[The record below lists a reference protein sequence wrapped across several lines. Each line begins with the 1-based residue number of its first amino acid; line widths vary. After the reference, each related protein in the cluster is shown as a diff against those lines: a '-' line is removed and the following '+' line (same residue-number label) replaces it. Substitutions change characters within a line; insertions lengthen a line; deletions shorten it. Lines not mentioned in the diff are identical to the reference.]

1 MPPNNRPSNIDRAL
15 VQAPEN
21 VLLTPEEDKL
31 QTQEDLFFDIDIQE
45 DEEGGAEITFGEQE
59 NEENLGTEPDD
70 FYDNLAPLVSD
81 SSLTDISSYVMKSVE
96 EDKSSRKDWEDTYTK
111 GLDLLGLRYE
121 TRTEPFEGAT
131 GVIHPMINE
140 AVTQFQSA
148 AYKEMLPASGPVR
161 AQIIGTSTPELE
173 LQAQRVQQYM
183 NYQIMYAMEEY
194 EPEFDQMLYFLGLA
208 GSAFKKVYPD
218 LTMVRPV
225 SKFVA
230 AEDIIVPYTATD
242 LRSAERVTHNIQL
255 SENELRKLQVNGVYR
270 DIEIKMGSDT
280 GADQI
285 EEKYDQLE
293 GISRNEADRD
303 LTLYECHCYLD
314 IEEYPDKDEKGES
327 TDIKLPYIVTVCADT
342 KDVLAIRRN
351 YRNDDENKNKIPH
364 FVQYKFTPGMG
375 FYGFGLVHLLG
386 NLSRTATANLRQL
399 IDAGTLANMPAGF
412 KARGLRIADD
422 STPLQPGEFRDVDV
436 PGGELRNSLMPLP
449 YKEPSATLMQ
459 LMGFVVEA
467 AQKFVGTTDLG
478 VGDSNREMPVGTTIA
493 LLERGARIISAVH
506 KRLHASMKL
515 ELKMLARLFSEFPT
529 PYPYQVNADQE
540 IKAED
545 FDERVDILPVSDPNI
560 FSMSQRVV
568 LAQEQLKLAQ
578 AAPEIHHI
586 HEAYRRVYEALG
598 VNNIDQI
605 LKPEDPALPTDPAS
619 ENQKASQAATGQGKL
634 QAFPEQDHDAHIAVH
649 LGYMQSKVAQM
660 QAPVLLTLDK
670 HIYDHLGLK
679 AIVLH
684 DQTTAQQQNAQ
695 QQSPEENAKMIAQI
709 QARLI
714 QEHLQQVPPQPNQDP
729 LVEIKKQELELKG
742 QDQMQD
748 AQIDQAKLTL
758 DQQRLNEQTQ
768 VQRERIQS
776 QEDIANMRAQI
787 ALQRQN
793 ANSQQKS
800 NLPQNGRR

>member
-1 MPPNNRPSNIDRAL
+1 MPPINRPSNIDRAL
-15 VQAPEN
+15 IQAPEN
-21 VLLTPEEDKL
+21 VALSPEEDEL
-31 QTQEDLFFDIDIQE
+31 SAQQDLFLNMDVDIQE
-45 DEEGGAEITFGEQE
+45 DEEGGAEITFGDVSEAD
-59 NEENLGTEPDD
+59 NLGTEPED
-70 FYDNLAPLVSD
+70 FYGNLAPLVGDDTLSE
-81 SSLTDISSYVMKSVE
+81 ISSYVMKSVD
-96 EDKSSRKDWEDTYTK
+96 EDRSSRKDWEDTYTK

-218 LTMVRPV
+218 MAMLRPV

-242 LRSAERVTHNIQL
+242 LRSAERVTHNIQI
-255 SENELRKLQVNGVYR
+255 SENELRKLQVSGVYQ
-270 DIEIKMGSDT
+270 DIEIKMGSDAS
-280 GADQI
+280 ADQI
-285 EEKYDQLE
+285 EEKYEELE
-293 GISRNEADRD
+293 GVSRNDTDRE
-303 LTLYECHCYLD
+303 LTLFECHCYLD
-314 IEEYPDKDEKGES
+314 IEEYPDTDEEGEA

-351 YRNDDENKNKIPH
+351 YRSDDESKSKIPH

-422 STPLQPGEFRDVDV
+422 SNPLQPGEFRDVDV

-459 LMGFVVEA
+459 LMGFVVES
-467 AQKFVGTTDLG
+467 AQKFVGTTDIG
-478 VGDSNREMPVGTTIA
+478 VGDSNQEMPVGTTIA

-515 ELKMLARLFSEFPT
+515 ELKMLAQLFSEFPT
-529 PYPYQVNADQE
+529 PYPYQVNADE
-540 IKAED
+540 NIKAED
-545 FDERVDILPVSDPNI
+545 FDDRVDILPVSDPNI

-568 LAQEQLKLAQ
+568 LAQEQLQLAQ
-578 AAPEIHHI
+578 AAPDMHNL

-605 LKPEDPALPTDPAS
+605 LKPEEPTLPMDPAT
-619 ENQKASQAATGQGKL
+619 ENQMASQAAGGQGKM
-634 QAFPEQDHDAHIAVH
+634 QAFPQQDHDAHIEVH

-660 QAPVLLTLDK
+660 QQPVLLTLEK
-670 HIYDHLGLK
+670 HIFEHLGLK
-679 AIVLH
+679 ANVLH
-684 DQTTAQQQNAQ
+684 DQMMAQDPNAQ
-695 QQSPEENAKMIAQI
+695 QQPQEEHDKMVAKLQAQ
-709 QARLI
+709 LI
-714 QEHLQQVPPQPNQDP
+714 QEYLQKVPPQPNQDP
-729 LVEIKKQELELKG
+729 FVELKKEELQLKG

-748 AQIDQAKLTL
+748 AQNDQAKLAL
-758 DQQRLNEQTQ
+758 DQQRLNEQTN

-787 ALQRQN
+787 ALQRQ
-793 ANSQQKS
+793 QQKPS
-800 NLPQNGRR
+800 QGRGN